1 MPWKSRVKRHS
12 ERIGKRI
19 VSPTVVK
26 EENRDFKF
34 QFLRI
39 IIAFC
44 NSERFSSLCHRKMCM
59 HISLQIFFR
68 EFLGVFLY
76 AFLRIC

>member
-1 MPWKSRVKRHS
+1 MEVGGKKTFRKNREKSS
-12 ERIGKRI
+12 LTNCCERR
-19 VSPTVVK
+19 
-26 EENRDFKF
+26 NRDFKF

-44 NSERFSSLCHRKMCM
+44 NSERFSSLCHREMCAR
-59 HISLQIFFR
+59 ISLQIFFR

-76 AFLRIC
+76 AFLRIF